1 MQFLCIQKLTSV
13 SNLHMEKDIKK
24 FVTFAVNKLKIKLHI

>member
-24 FVTFAVNKLKIKLHI
+24 ICDFRSE